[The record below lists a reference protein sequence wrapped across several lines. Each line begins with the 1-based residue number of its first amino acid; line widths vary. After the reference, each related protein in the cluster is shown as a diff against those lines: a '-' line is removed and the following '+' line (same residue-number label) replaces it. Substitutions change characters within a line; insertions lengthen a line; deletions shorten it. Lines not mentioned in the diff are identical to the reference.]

1 MGATLPL
8 GKPMRV
14 LRGVGFGGSA
24 GGVPPRTPVT
34 FVGCIVRVWLIYL
47 ESHDATFGGK
57 GLPLTMRDGGV
68 AESPA
73 FSSLKL

>member
-1 MGATLPL
+1 ML
-8 GKPMRV
+8 V
-14 LRGVGFGGSA
+14 LRGLGFGGSA
-24 GGVPPRTPVT
+24 GGGPPRTPVT
-34 FVGCIVRVWLIYL
+34 FVGCIVGVWLKCL

-68 AESPA
+68 AELPA